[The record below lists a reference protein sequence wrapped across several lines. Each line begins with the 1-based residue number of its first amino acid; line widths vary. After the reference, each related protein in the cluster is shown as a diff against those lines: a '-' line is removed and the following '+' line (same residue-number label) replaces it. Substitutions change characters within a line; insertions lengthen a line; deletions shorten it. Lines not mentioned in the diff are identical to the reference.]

1 MNVDTKLRQMGITEF
16 NDMQKAVSDRI
27 LHTESNLMVLS
38 PTGSGKTLAYMLP
51 LLELADSSSDS
62 FQILVVVPGRELA
75 QQSAN
80 VMKSLGSGFR
90 GMACYGGRPTMDEH
104 RVLRELRPQVIFATP
119 GRINDHIDKGNISP
133 SSVKVLVIDE
143 FDKCMEMGFHEEMSS
158 LIGKLSPSVRKILLS
173 ATRAE
178 ELDSQT
184 IVDSSFDTVDFIDS
198 DAPVSGRIGL
208 YAVHTAGKDKL
219 PELRDLLLSFGQES
233 SIVFLNYRESV
244 ERVAGFLSEL
254 GFVVSAYHGGL
265 DQRARED
272 ALYKFANGSASI
284 LVSTNLGSR
293 GLDIPEVDNIVNYHL
308 PETDD
313 EYIHRLGRTARWKE
327 SGRGFFLL
335 SPGEQLPEPFSSK
348 VTDYEL
354 PESSADV
361 PVPKMGTIYIG
372 KGKRDKISKGDVVG
386 FLCKTG
392 GIQGKDIGRID
403 VRDRYTYVAVCRKI
417 LDRVV
422 SLANG
427 QKIKG
432 IKTVVEHVR

>member
-27 LHTESNLMVLS
+27 LNTESNLMVLS

-51 LLELADSSSDS
+51 LLEQADSSSDS
-62 FQILVVVPGRELA
+62 LQVLVVVPGRELA

-104 RVLRELRPQVIFATP
+104 RVLRELKPQVVFATP
-119 GRINDHIDKGNISP
+119 GRINDHIDKGNLSASTIR
-133 SSVKVLVIDE
+133 VLVIDE

-158 LIGKLSPSVRKILLS
+158 LISKLRPDVRKILLS

-184 IVDSSFDTVDFIDS
+184 IVDSSFDTIDFLDN
-198 DAPVSGRIGL
+198 DAPVSGRISL

-219 PELRDLLLSFGQES
+219 PELHDLLLSFGQES

-244 ERVAGFLSEL
+244 ERVAGFLSES

-272 ALYKFANGSASI
+272 ALYKFANGSANI

-313 EYIHRLGRTARWKE
+313 EYIHRLGRTARWKK

-335 SPGEQLPEPFSSK
+335 SSGEQLPAAFTGK
-348 VTDYEL
+348 VADYEI
-354 PESSADV
+354 PQSSVEV

-386 FLCKTG
+386 FLCKNG

-403 VRDRYTYVAVCRKI
+403 VRDRYTYVAVGRKV

-422 SLANG
+422 ALANG